1 MAQRH
6 GDYSSFIA
14 PGQSSALSDTR
25 QKVLTSFDRFRWALR
40 MSVQAAAPSRS
51 LWRHRDFMLLWGG
64 ETVSHVGTQ
73 VSLVALP
80 LLAVITLAATPFQTG
95 LLTSAETLAFLLVGL
110 PAGAWLD
117 RMRRRPVMLIADV
130 VRGVLLL
137 SVPLAWWA
145 GVLTFAQLAVVALLV
160 GLATVFFD
168 VAYQSYLPSLVGRSL
183 LVDGN
188 GKLESTRSL
197 AQIGGP
203 ALGGGLVQ
211 LLSATTAVVVD
222 SISYFLSALALGA
235 IRTREPG
242 PEPVE
247 HPRLR
252 SQIAEGLRF
261 VLRHPLLRPITAC
274 TGTSNFFSGVTAAV
288 EVIFMARQLG
298 LSAGVIGLLFSA
310 GGIGGVFGALTSSW
324 WARRVGQARTIW
336 LVGVLTFPA
345 ALLVPLAEPGW
356 RVSLIFISGL
366 FVGYGVVVY
375 NVAQVSFRQA
385 ITPDRLLG
393 RMNASVRF
401 LVWGTLPLGGFVG
414 GVLGEWIGIR
424 GTLWVAAIGHL
435 LALLWVV
442 ASPLC
447 TMRDLPQPSDDATAG
462 RRRPI

>member
-1 MAQRH
+1 MN
-6 GDYSSFIA
+6 
-14 PGQSSALSDTR
+14 
-25 QKVLTSFDRFRWALR
+25 
-40 MSVQAAAPSRS
+40 VQAPPSRS

-64 ETVSHVGTQ
+64 ETVSQAGTQ
-73 VSLVALP
+73 VSMLALP
-80 LLAVITLAATPFQTG
+80 LVAVTALAVTPFQMG
-95 LLTSAETLAFLLVGL
+95 LLASAETLAFLLVGL

-117 RMRRRPVMLIADV
+117 RTHRRPVMLIADV
-130 VRGVLLL
+130 TRGVLLL

-145 GVLTFAQLAVVALLV
+145 GVLTFAQLTVVALLV

-168 VAYQSYLPSLVGRSL
+168 VAYQSYLPSLVGRAV
-183 LVDGN
+183 LVEGN

-211 LLSATTAVVVD
+211 LLGATTAVVVD
-222 SISYFLSALALGA
+222 SISYFVSALALGA
-235 IRTREPG
+235 IRRREPE

-247 HPRLR
+247 HPRLH

-274 TGTSNFFSGVTAAV
+274 TGTSNFFSGVTVAV
-288 EVIFMARQLG
+288 EMIFMVRVLG
-298 LSAGVIGLLFSA
+298 LPAATIGLLLTA
-310 GGIGGVFGALTSSW
+310 GGIGGVLGAVTTLW
-324 WARRVGQARTIW
+324 WTRRVGQARTIW
-336 LVGVLTFPA
+336 LVGLLTFPA

-356 RVSLIFISGL
+356 RISLIFVSGL

-424 GTLWVAAIGHL
+424 ETLWVAAAGET
-435 LALLWVV
+435 LALLWVI
-442 ASPLC
+442 ASPLR
-447 TMRDLPQPSDDATAG
+447 TMRDLPA
-462 RRRPI
+462 R

>member
-1 MAQRH
+1 
-6 GDYSSFIA
+6 
-14 PGQSSALSDTR
+14 
-25 QKVLTSFDRFRWALR
+25 
-40 MSVQAAAPSRS
+40 MSVQEAQSRS

-73 VSLVALP
+73 VSLLALP
-80 LLAVITLAATPFQTG
+80 LVAVTTLAVTPFQMG

-117 RMRRRPVMLIADV
+117 RMRRRPVMLVADA

-145 GVLTFAQLAVVALLV
+145 GVLTFAQLVAVGLLV

-168 VAYQSYLPSLVGRSL
+168 VAYQSYLPSLVGRTS

-211 LLSATTAVVVD
+211 LLGATTAVVVD
-222 SISYFLSALALGA
+222 SISYFLSAAALGA
-235 IRTREPG
+235 IRTREPE
-242 PEPVE
+242 PEPAE

-261 VLRHPLLRPITAC
+261 VVRHPLLRPITAC
-274 TGTSNFFSGVTAAV
+274 TGTANFFSGVTVAV
-288 EVIFMARQLG
+288 EVIFMVRLLG
-298 LSAGVIGLLFSA
+298 LPAAAIGLLFTA
-310 GGIGGVFGALTSSW
+310 GGIGGVLGAVTTSW
-324 WARRVGQARTIW
+324 WTRRVGQARTIW

-424 GTLWVAAIGHL
+424 ETLWVAAVGQML
-435 LALLWVV
+435 SVAWVI
-442 ASPLC
+442 ASPLR
-447 TMRDLPQPSDDATAG
+447 TMRDLPQSSDAEAAG
-462 RRRPI
+462 

>member
-1 MAQRH
+1 MSAQ
-6 GDYSSFIA
+6 
-14 PGQSSALSDTR
+14 T
-25 QKVLTSFDRFRWALR
+25 
-40 MSVQAAAPSRS
+40 APSRS

-64 ETVSHVGTQ
+64 ETVSQAGTQ
-73 VSLVALP
+73 VSLLALP
-80 LLAVITLAATPFQTG
+80 LVAVTTLAVTPFQMG
-95 LLTSAETLAFLLVGL
+95 LLASAETLAFLLVGL

-117 RMRRRPVMLIADV
+117 RMRRRPVMLTADV

-145 GVLTFAQLAVVALLV
+145 GVLTFAQLVVVALLV

-168 VAYQSYLPSLVGRSL
+168 VAYQSYLPSLIGRTA

-203 ALGGGLVQ
+203 AMGGGLVQ
-211 LLSATTAVVVD
+211 LLGATTAVVVD
-222 SISYFLSALALGA
+222 SVSYFLSALALGV
-235 IRTREPG
+235 IRTREPE
-242 PEPVE
+242 PEPAE

-274 TGTSNFFSGVTAAV
+274 TGTSNFFSGVGFAV
-288 EVIFMARQLG
+288 EMIFMVRILG
-298 LSAGVIGLLFSA
+298 LSAGAIGLLLTG
-310 GGIGGVFGALTSSW
+310 GGIGGVLGAVTTLW
-324 WARRVGQARTIW
+324 WTRRVGQARTIW

-345 ALLVPLAEPGW
+345 AVLVPLAEPGW
-356 RVSLIFISGL
+356 RISLIFISGL

-424 GTLWVAAIGHL
+424 ETLWVAATGQV
-435 LALLWVV
+435 LALLWVI
-442 ASPLC
+442 ASPLR
-447 TMRDLPQPSDDATAG
+447 TMRDLPQAGDQATEPAPT
-462 RRRPI
+462 R